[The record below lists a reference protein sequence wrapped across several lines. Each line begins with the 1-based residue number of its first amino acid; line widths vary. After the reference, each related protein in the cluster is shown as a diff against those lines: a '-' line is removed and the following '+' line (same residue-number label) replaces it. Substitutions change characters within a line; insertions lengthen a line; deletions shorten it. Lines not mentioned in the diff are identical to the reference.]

1 MKVTVIC
8 VYDPFGSE
16 GPGVGHVACF
26 ARVDAWPTTEQQ
38 QKSVKS
44 KVEL

>member
-16 GPGVGHVACF
+16 GAAPGVGHVACF
-26 ARVDAWPTTEQQ
+26 ARVDA
-38 QKSVKS
+38 
-44 KVEL
+44 